1 MPDLQVQ
8 AIVRE
13 ISRLFQPQFDSLH
26 ERMEQM
32 EERSQRANTPPIP
45 RRERERPWQ
54 HANDLYEASD
64 VESDRASRQSAR
76 RQGQRARGPRDR
88 ERTDDDLKNIKMAIL
103 AFQGRSDPEA
113 YLEWEKK
120 VELVFECHNYSE
132 SKKVKLAAIEFSE
145 YAIIWWDQLTMS
157 RRRNGERPVS
167 TWAEMKAIM
176 RKRFIPAYYHRELY
190 QKLQSLTQGQR
201 SVEDYYK
208 EMEVA
213 MICAD
218 VEEDLEA
225 TMARFLAGLNRDIA
239 NIVELHHY
247 VEVIDMVHMAIK
259 VEKQL
264 KRKGTFR
271 SFPNT
276 SSTTKWGQGSN
287 KRDLPSRNKEV
298 SGATKFNKPIAESSK
313 GKMDAQPNRSRDIK
327 CFKCLGRG
335 HIASQCPNRNAMFVR
350 DDGEIE
356 SESEQENEA
365 IEQLEEEEDIEQ
377 AKNGEILVVKRS
389 LTLQGAENDQQR
401 ENIFHTRCQVQGKIC
416 CVIIDGGSCTNVAS
430 TLMVEK
436 LGLATT
442 KHPHPYK
449 LQWLNDGGELKVTK

>member
-1 MPDLQVQ
+1 MSEFARICGEEIFLTSIIMSRSPERRATSGGASNAAGGGANLQPRRNVPDLQVQ

-13 ISRLFQPQFDSLH
+13 ISRLFQPQFDSIN

-32 EERSQRANTPPIP
+32 EVRSQRANTPPIP
-45 RRERERPWQ
+45 TREEERPWQ
-54 HANDLYEASD
+54 HANDLYEPSD
-64 VESDRASRQSAR
+64 VESEQGSRQSER
-76 RQGQRARGPRDR
+76 RRGHRARERRNR
-88 ERTDDDLKNIKMAIL
+88 ERPDDDLKNIKMAIP

-132 SKKVKLAAIEFSE
+132 SKKVKLAAIEFSD
-145 YAIIWWDQLTMS
+145 YAIIWWDQLTLS

-213 MICAD
+213 MIRAD
-218 VEEDLEA
+218 VEEDREA
-225 TMARFLAGLNRDIA
+225 TMARFLASLNRDIA

-264 KRKGTFR
+264 KRKG
-271 SFPNT
+271 S
-276 SSTTKWGQGSN
+276 
-287 KRDLPSRNKEV
+287 
-298 SGATKFNKPIAESSK
+298 
-313 GKMDAQPNRSRDIK
+313 
-327 CFKCLGRG
+327 
-335 HIASQCPNRNAMFVR
+335 
-350 DDGEIE
+350 
-356 SESEQENEA
+356 
-365 IEQLEEEEDIEQ
+365 LEF
-377 AKNGEILVVKRS
+377 S
-389 LTLQGAENDQQR
+389 LTLLQRLGGGKGPINETYQAEA
-401 ENIFHTRCQVQGKIC
+401 K
-416 CVIIDGGSCTNVAS
+416 
-430 TLMVEK
+430 K
-436 LGLATT
+436 
-442 KHPHPYK
+442 
-449 LQWLNDGGELKVTK
+449 